1 MSIRERAKKL
11 DKILFDLFKCQWQQ
25 QHLFSEVSNLNI
37 KELFT
42 IQILGI
48 KNDSATMS
56 ELADVFS
63 IPATTMTS
71 IVDRLVNKEYLT
83 RFRSKKDR
91 RIVKVSLSPKG
102 REIYEQQYNLLLESK
117 MTVLKI
123 LSKKEQQDLISLME
137 KVLINFKNQLK

>member
-11 DKILFDLFKCQWQQ
+11 DEILFDFFKCQWKQH
-25 QHLFSEVSNLNI
+25 HLFSEVSNLNI

-42 IQILGI
+42 IQILGL

-71 IVDRLVNKEYLT
+71 IVDRLVNKEYLK

-117 MTVLKI
+117 MTVLEI
-123 LSKKEQQDLISLME
+123 LSKEEQQDLISLME
-137 KVLINFKNQLK
+137 KVLINFKKQLK

>member
-123 LSKKEQQDLISLME
+123 LSKEEQQDLISLME

>member
-1 MSIRERAKKL
+1 M
-11 DKILFDLFKCQWQQ
+11 
-25 QHLFSEVSNLNI
+25 NI